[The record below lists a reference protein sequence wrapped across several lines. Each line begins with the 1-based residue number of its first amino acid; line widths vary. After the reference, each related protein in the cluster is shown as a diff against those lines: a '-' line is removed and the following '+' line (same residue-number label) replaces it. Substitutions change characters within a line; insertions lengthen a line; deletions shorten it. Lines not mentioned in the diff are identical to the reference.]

1 MMLLFVREWEMERG
15 ERMSR
20 PKKFATAKALEKAW
34 AEYKTWCSA
43 RPVTVRQ
50 FSARN
55 SEFISGEFLH
65 PVTLTIE
72 GFCAWAKLSRSA
84 FYDTYGSSEAFSDTV
99 TRMREEC
106 EVDAR
111 MKFELGEIDAK
122 LAGLWMSRYGYST
135 RSETDLS
142 GAVPVI
148 LDDLKR

>member
-1 MMLLFVREWEMERG
+1 MK
-15 ERMSR
+15 RMSR
-20 PKKFATAKALEKAW
+20 PRKFATARALEKAW
-34 AEYKTWCSA
+34 AEYKIWCSA
-43 RPVTVRQ
+43 RPVVVRE

-55 SEFISGEFLH
+55 SEFVSEKITRT
-65 PVTLTIE
+65 VTLSIE
-72 GFCAWAKLSRSA
+72 GFCAWAGLSRSA
-84 FYDTYGSSEAFSDTV
+84 FYDTYGGSEAFSDTV

-148 LDDLKR
+148 LDDLRR